1 MGCEVGGVARGAG
14 RGRRE
19 EVEGVMSQGWKAEL
33 EVWERVGEGGWEGGG
48 EGGVK
53 RESSSER
60 GAGSGSVGVGVWV
73 VAFCRA
79 CAERFSFACVLAFAM
94 SSPWLRRLLR

>member
-1 MGCEVGGVARGAG
+1 MGRGEAGGVG

-19 EVEGVMSQGWKAEL
+19 EVEGVMSQGWWAEL
-33 EVWERVGEGGWEGGG
+33 EVWDGVGEGGWDG
-48 EGGVK
+48 EGGAK
-53 RESSSER
+53 REFSSER
-60 GAGSGSVGVGVWV
+60 GAGSGSAGVGVWV

-79 CAERFSFACVLAFAM
+79 CTERFSFAWALAFAM